1 MKGDGRVA
9 ESCMFV
15 GPGALGRA
23 VELDSLDAGEEPVQ
37 HEPDFEPREV
47 RSETEVAAGAEREVR
62 VRRPADVEPFRR
74 VERPRVEVGGLPPQ
88 HDLVAGADRAA
99 V

>member
-47 RSETEVAAGAEREVR
+47 RSETEVAVSSMAPGTRLGS
-62 VRRPADVEPFRR
+62 RRK
-74 VERPRVEVGGLPPQ
+74 
-88 HDLVAGADRAA
+88 AA
-99 V
+99 QSSG